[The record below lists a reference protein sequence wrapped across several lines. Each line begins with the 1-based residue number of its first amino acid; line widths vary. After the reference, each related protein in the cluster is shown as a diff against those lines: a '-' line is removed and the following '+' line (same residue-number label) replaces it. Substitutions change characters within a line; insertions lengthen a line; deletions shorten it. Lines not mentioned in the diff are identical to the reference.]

1 MGRWHVSSNA
11 SILDCNKD
19 VDPNPSNGCCIAS
32 DCLVERSYENVDY
45 DDCKARIRCYFEKI
59 LWVFLKEIGRRGFVR
74 PLPALI
80 GEGGALDLFELFLV
94 VRDKGGSQ
102 VVSEKKLWSSVVVE
116 LGLDLGLSA
125 SVKLIYS
132 KYLSD
137 LEKWLMVRCGDTKLE
152 NGSSDYCYKKS
163 SPFLSEL
170 GAKINGMLYG
180 VPRQNSIYDECFG
193 FKSNKQNGNV
203 NVAAAAAVEKEIKF
217 PEIKKKEHDL
227 HGDVTS
233 IQQDCTETHPIHV
246 IEAEIESLGKY
257 RESLLRMLKWVRKT
271 AKHPEDPLNGTI
283 PGTSRWKGYSSDDA
297 LWLQVIRAKDALLIR
312 KGVDKIA
319 EKRLLI
325 QVLRSLAFFFRIES
339 SDHNQRPFLS
349 YIERESYLLLLEPW
363 VSIIIS
369 KQHTTTVSLSCVL
382 CDNMMDTKKVKMH
395 PSIYEDNIDN
405 HHLSTERI
413 SCSKRSKALTES
425 VLAPCSNSCPTVR
438 SNCISSLTTEVGKGL
453 KNQAVLNGD
462 IPSEMEDDH
471 PNEDSAEETVPVGA
485 VCQADLPEW
494 TGNNSDSDSKWLGTR
509 SWPLQHRNSN
519 SVRDRRAIGRGRPD
533 SCGCQFPGSVECFRF
548 HIAEARMRLKL
559 ELGSTFFAWRF
570 HQMGEEISLQWTVE
584 EEKRFKE
591 LAMSGFN
598 NHNRC
603 FWDYSLRWFPMKSR
617 KNLISY
623 YFNVFLL
630 RLRSYQNRVT
640 PNSIDSDDED
650 FEFGRVSG
658 GFGDKA
664 MEILGSNSLEC
675 SINRQVTDVE

>member
-32 DCLVERSYENVDY
+32 DCLVEGSYENVDY

-59 LWVFLKEIGRRGFVR
+59 LRVFLKEIGRRGFVR

-116 LGLDLGLSA
+116 LGLDLALSA

-203 NVAAAAAVEKEIKF
+203 NVAAAAVEKEIKF

-227 HGDVTS
+227 HGDVTP
-233 IQQDCTETHPIHV
+233 IQQDCTEMHPIHV
-246 IEAEIESLGKY
+246 IEDGQSLDAVHVEAEIESLGKY

-283 PGTSRWKGYSSDDA
+283 PGASRWKGYPSDDA

-312 KGVDKIA
+312 KGVDKVA

-325 QVLRSLAFFFRIES
+325 QVDF
-339 SDHNQRPFLS
+339 
-349 YIERESYLLLLEPW
+349 
-363 VSIIIS
+363 
-369 KQHTTTVSLSCVL
+369 T
-382 CDNMMDTKKVKMH
+382 
-395 PSIYEDNIDN
+395 
-405 HHLSTERI
+405 HL
-413 SCSKRSKALTES
+413 
-425 VLAPCSNSCPTVR
+425 
-438 SNCISSLTTEVGKGL
+438 
-453 KNQAVLNGD
+453 
-462 IPSEMEDDH
+462 
-471 PNEDSAEETVPVGA
+471 
-485 VCQADLPEW
+485 
-494 TGNNSDSDSKWLGTR
+494 
-509 SWPLQHRNSN
+509 
-519 SVRDRRAIGRGRPD
+519 
-533 SCGCQFPGSVECFRF
+533 F
-548 HIAEARMRLKL
+548 
-559 ELGSTFFAWRF
+559 
-570 HQMGEEISLQWTVE
+570 
-584 EEKRFKE
+584 
-591 LAMSGFN
+591 
-598 NHNRC
+598 
-603 FWDYSLRWFPMKSR
+603 
-617 KNLISY
+617 
-623 YFNVFLL
+623 
-630 RLRSYQNRVT
+630 
-640 PNSIDSDDED
+640 
-650 FEFGRVSG
+650 
-658 GFGDKA
+658 
-664 MEILGSNSLEC
+664 
-675 SINRQVTDVE
+675 

>member
-32 DCLVERSYENVDY
+32 DCLVEGTYANVDY

-203 NVAAAAAVEKEIKF
+203 NVAAAAVEKEIKF
-217 PEIKKKEHDL
+217 SEIKKKEHDL
-227 HGDVTS
+227 HGDVTP

-246 IEAEIESLGKY
+246 IEDGQSLDAVNVEAEIESLGKY

-283 PGTSRWKGYSSDDA
+283 LGASRWKGYSSDDA
-297 LWLQVIRAKDALLIR
+297 LWLQVISAKDALLIR

-325 QVLRSLAFFFRIES
+325 Q
-339 SDHNQRPFLS
+339 
-349 YIERESYLLLLEPW
+349 
-363 VSIIIS
+363 
-369 KQHTTTVSLSCVL
+369 
-382 CDNMMDTKKVKMH
+382 KKVKMH

-405 HHLSTERI
+405 HRLSTERI
-413 SCSKRSKALTES
+413 SCSKRFKASTES
-425 VLAPCSNSCPTVR
+425 VFATCSNSCPTVR
-438 SNCISSLTTEVGKGL
+438 SNCISSSLTTEVGKGL

-485 VCQADLPEW
+485 LCQADLPEW

-509 SWPLQHRNSN
+509 LWPLQHRNSN

-570 HQMGEEISLQWTVE
+570 HQMGEEISLQWTAE

-591 LAMSGFN
+591 LAMSSFN

-650 FEFGRVSG
+650 FEFGCVSG

-664 MEILGSNSLEC
+664 MEVLGSKSLEC